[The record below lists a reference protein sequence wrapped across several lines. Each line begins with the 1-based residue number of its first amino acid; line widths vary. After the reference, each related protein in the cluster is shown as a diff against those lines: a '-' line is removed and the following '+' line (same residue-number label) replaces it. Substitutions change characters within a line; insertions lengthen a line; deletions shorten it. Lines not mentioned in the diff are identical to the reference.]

1 LNRLEGKVVFVTGG
15 GNGIGAESAR
25 RFVAEGAQVVVADIK
40 EDDARSVADD
50 IGKGAAAIY
59 YDGGDEAS
67 VRAGI
72 NDAAAR
78 FGRLDVLHNNHA
90 LLSGG
95 ENRDND
101 VINTELVVW
110 EKSIAVSLTGYFLG
124 CKYAIPHMINAG
136 GGSII
141 NMTSDSALSS
151 DFTHVAYGAAKAGVI
166 SLTRS
171 IAMNHGRQ
179 GVRCN
184 AIAPGL
190 IVTSNVRKWAPHLV
204 EIVGRHIM
212 VKEHGEPRDIAALA
226 AFLAADE
233 SRFITG
239 QTISCDGGLIA
250 RLPQTADMIDYADHL
265 RPMKSDKF
273 SRPSQG
279 PELGLQQQEARSP

>member
-15 GNGIGAESAR
+15 GNGIGAASAE
-25 RFVAEGAQVVVADIK
+25 RFASEGARVVIADIK
-40 EDDARSVADD
+40 EDDARSVAAG
-50 IGKGAAAIY
+50 IGGNAMAIH

-67 VRAGI
+67 IKAGI
-72 NDAAAR
+72 DETAAR

-95 ENRDND
+95 FNHDGD
-101 VINTELVVW
+101 VVETELSVW
-110 EKSIAVSLTGYFLG
+110 DRSIAVSLTGYFLG
-124 CKYAIPHMINAG
+124 CKYAVPHMIRNG

-141 NMTSDSALSS
+141 NMTSDSGLLA
-151 DFTHVAYGAAKAGVI
+151 DYTHVAYGACKAALV

-171 IAMNHGRQ
+171 VAANHGRQ

-190 IVTSNVRKWAPHLV
+190 IVTPNVRKWAPKLV
-204 EIVGRHIM
+204 EIVGRHIL
-212 VKEHGEPRDIAALA
+212 VKEHGAPSDIAALA

-239 QTISCDGGLIA
+239 QIISCDGGLIA
-250 RLPQTADMIDYADHL
+250 HLPQYADMLDHADH
-265 RPMKSDKF
+265 K
-273 SRPSQG
+273 
-279 PELGLQQQEARSP
+279 